1 MYYYCWGHSKQR
13 FRSTHNSHNSKDL
26 VNDIYKT
33 FSSDIEELPQ
43 ERVFRYSRMAR
54 DYIRGYQKIKDYK
67 AANNTNDEN
76 YVTKELIERMKK
88 TYKAHRNILD
98 MCSSFLKDKTF
109 SRVLI

>member
-1 MYYYCWGHSKQR
+1 
-13 FRSTHNSHNSKDL
+13 
-26 VNDIYKT
+26 
-33 FSSDIEELPQ
+33 
-43 ERVFRYSRMAR
+43 MAR

-67 AANNTNDEN
+67 AANNTNDQN